1 MTAFWKGQV
10 TWILSSETRYHNT
23 CPECC
28 HPKPKREDY
37 RSSRIHPTSKKFIIF
52 IVDDQWLH
60 ANAPLD
66 LSSSTDVHCSCR
78 DIGSHWA
85 LVGHHLI
92 TRDFIALSCQ
102 SSCSTQRRL
111 RASHQ
116 VALACTALLHKRLKG
131 GAVGGTMQNRNVRWQ
146 SAVFHCVSSLQLQYS
161 WAPPSFWQ
169 GITLWSSLILVRK
182 LKPFCTSVSPL
193 RIGKSNNEHRVWKG
207 LTPIQSFWYSIQS
220 GFPATQVQVLHS
232 LVKSHYST

>member
-1 MTAFWKGQV
+1 MIACK
-10 TWILSSETRYHNT
+10 
-23 CPECC
+23 
-28 HPKPKREDY
+28 
-37 RSSRIHPTSKKFIIF
+37 RSSG
-52 IVDDQWLH
+52 
-60 ANAPLD
+60 PLF
-66 LSSSTDVHCSCR
+66 VHCSCR

-182 LKPFCTSVSPL
+182 LKPFCTSVSPSCFFKAGDNIGGL
-193 RIGKSNNEHRVWKG
+193 LVQRTLPWCQGPIQRYPKYTWHGRIGKSNNEHLVWKG

-220 GFPATQVQVLHS
+220 GFPATQV
-232 LVKSHYST
+232 